1 MRSQDRKVPAEQ
13 LTLAIENVL
22 RTGPHSIDELSRELG
37 YSVSAVRSRLD
48 VLVYEQRVHRRKV
61 TFKSWTGVGYFWHY
75 GAAPDI
81 PVAEVVP
88 QATVPFQSTVQT
100 YPAINRRDPL
110 VAALFGPTRQAIK
123 RGH

>member
-13 LTLAIENVL
+13 LTLAIEDVL
-22 RTGPHSIDELSRELG
+22 RTGPHSINEICRELG
-37 YSVSAVRSRLD
+37 YSVAAVRARLD
-48 VLVYEQRVHRRKV
+48 LLVSEQRVHRRKV
-61 TFKSWTGVGYFWHY
+61 EFKSWTGVGYLWHY

-88 QATVPFQSTVQT
+88 QATVPFQSTVRT

-110 VAALFGPTRQAIK
+110 VAALFGSTRQANK

>member
-13 LTLAIENVL
+13 LPQAIENVL
-22 RTGPHSIDELSRELG
+22 RTGPHSISELCRELG
-37 YSVSAVRSRLD
+37 YSVAAVRARLD
-48 VLVYEQRVHRRKV
+48 VLVHEHRVHRRKV
-61 TFKSWTGVGYFWHY
+61 EFKSWTGVGYLWHY

-81 PVAEVVP
+81 PVAQVVP
-88 QATVPFQSTVQT
+88 QATVAFQSTVRT

-110 VAALFGPTRQAIK
+110 VAALFGPARQAIK